1 MVLCMKGSLWLE
13 GTIYKTPKKL
23 FNIKHNE
30 YFWRNVFRVM
40 HSYLRGASKSR
51 ILEIKLNGENH
62 NIRTNSKGHFKIN
75 LFCDNDMAVD
85 LSQLQVFMLKDKRK
99 IRLQIPEPFNH
110 CYFSYGN
117 EKKAVISD
125 IDDTVLVTHTLNTF
139 RKARTLLIKN
149 AHKRKAVKEM
159 KDLYQHFD
167 QKGYSFFYVSN
178 SESNLFPLI
187 RIFLEHNHFPIGPIF
202 LKPFVKWNHIFKK
215 KKRSPNNSHKKEKIT
230 FLLEALKDMEFTLIG
245 DDSQKDP
252 EIYAEISRT
261 YPGRIKHIYIRSVK
275 KTVTP
280 KRYKL
285 KAEVEKSCGTDF
297 VFFKEPKEIMESVKN
312 N

>member
-1 MVLCMKGSLWLE
+1 MKGSLWLE

-51 ILEIKLNGENH
+51 NLEIKLNGASH
-62 NIRTNSKGHFKIN
+62 NVRTNSKGHFKVN
-75 LFCDNDMAVD
+75 LSCDNEMAVD
-85 LSQLQVFMLKDKRK
+85 LNQLQVSMLKENRK
-99 IRLQIPEPFNH
+99 IRLQIPEPFSH
-110 CYFSYGN
+110 CYFTYGN
-117 EKKAVISD
+117 NKRAVISD

-139 RKARTLLIKN
+139 RKARTLLVKN

-159 KDLYQHFD
+159 KDLYQQFD
-167 QKGYSFFYVSN
+167 QRGYSFFYVSN

-202 LKPFVKWNHIFKK
+202 LKPFVKWNQIFKK
-215 KKRSPNNSHKKEKIT
+215 KKRSPKLSHKKEKIT
-230 FLLEALKDMEFTLIG
+230 YLITALKDMEFTLIG

-252 EIYAEISRT
+252 EIYADISKT
-261 YPGRIKHIYIRSVK
+261 FPGRIKQIYIRSVK
-275 KTVTP
+275 KRISP
-280 KRYKL
+280 KRLKL
-285 KAEVEKSCGTDF
+285 QSEVNRSRQTDF
-297 VFFKEPKEIMESVKN
+297 VFFKEPKEIMASVKN